1 VLSCRKWLLDF
12 VKTTAK
18 DFDPGMVAVTKKGSA
33 VTDKGRKSY
42 GIRIEIG

>member
-1 VLSCRKWLLDF
+1 LAKNSVELQEMLLDF

-33 VTDKGRKSY
+33 VTDKGEKLRNTN
-42 GIRIEIG
+42 